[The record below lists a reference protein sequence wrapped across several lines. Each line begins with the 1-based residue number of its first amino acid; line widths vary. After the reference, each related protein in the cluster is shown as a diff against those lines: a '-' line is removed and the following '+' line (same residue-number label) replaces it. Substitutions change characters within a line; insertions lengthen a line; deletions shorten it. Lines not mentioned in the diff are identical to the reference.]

1 MMNNI
6 LVEVVTN
13 RILQVSDETF
23 DVHSDAVW
31 YSVDNNEVLAG
42 WDYNPTDNTVTDPE
56 IAYSASP
63 EGKRADM
70 VFNRKKGYGT
80 VADQLDALYRDLR
93 DGTTVWQDNITAV
106 KAEFPKVD
114 DPDPHGV
121 DTVIG

>member
-1 MMNNI
+1 MKNI
-6 LVEVVTN
+6 LIEVATN
-13 RILQVSDETF
+13 KVAQVADETF
-23 DVHSDAVW
+23 EVHPDLVW
-31 YSVDNNEVLAG
+31 HAVDNNDVEQG
-42 WDYNPTDNTVTDPE
+42 WDYSPANNTVTDPE

-70 VFNRKKGYGT
+70 VFKRKNGYGT

-106 KAEFPKVD
+106 KAEFPKVVN
-114 DPDPHGV
+114 PDPHGV